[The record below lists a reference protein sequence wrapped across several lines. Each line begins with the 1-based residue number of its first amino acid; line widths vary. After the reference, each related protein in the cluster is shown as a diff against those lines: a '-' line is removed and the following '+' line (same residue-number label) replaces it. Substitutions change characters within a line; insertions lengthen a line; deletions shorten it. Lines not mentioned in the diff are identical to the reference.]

1 MAATPEFHW
10 ALMESPVS
18 VGSPFSRITEACPFP
33 AAHKAWGDRETL
45 QRGRLSLPVTYR
57 CDEILPRLAWSDSD
71 RLNAPIKLD
80 PILKS
85 LSWIYF

>member
-1 MAATPEFHW
+1 QPHPSFSWHPYGSQTCCCLTF
-10 ALMESPVS
+10 PV
-18 VGSPFSRITEACPFP
+18 V
-33 AAHKAWGDRETL
+33 HKTWGNRETL
-45 QRGRLSLPVTYR
+45 KWGHLSLPITYHY
-57 CDEILPRLAWSDSD
+57 DEILPRLAWSDSD